1 MKNNYKS
8 YDYIVNK
15 YKNLVYYLARRLYQK
30 SDFDDLVQAGFMGLL
45 KASNNFDFTKSENFK
60 NYASK
65 YIIYAMKKE
74 LRNKNLIH
82 VSDYFYKIKN
92 KINKEEIN
100 DMLELSEKT
109 NISLENIILAGE
121 QKVIFDDER
130 INNYLDCT
138 NKKFLVYLSKEEME
152 LYNLRVK
159 NNLNQKEISEY
170 LKVSQSSISRR
181 LEKLKQKINELK

>member
-65 YIIYAMKKE
+65 YIIYEMKKE

-92 KINKEEIN
+92 KINNEKIN
-100 DMLELSEKT
+100 DILELSEKT

-121 QKVIFDDER
+121 QKVIFDDEQ

>member
-65 YIIYAMKKE
+65 YIIYEMKKE

-92 KINKEEIN
+92 KINKEGVN
-100 DMLELSEKT
+100 DILELSEKT

-121 QKVIFDDER
+121 QKVIFDDEQ
-130 INNYLDCT
+130 INN
-138 NKKFLVYLSKEEME
+138 
-152 LYNLRVK
+152 
-159 NNLNQKEISEY
+159 
-170 LKVSQSSISRR
+170 
-181 LEKLKQKINELK
+181 

>member
-65 YIIYAMKKE
+65 YIIYEMKKE

-100 DMLELSEKT
+100 DILELSEKT

-138 NKKFLVYLSKEEME
+138 NKKFLVYLSKEEIE

>member
-65 YIIYAMKKE
+65 YIIYEMKKE

-92 KINKEEIN
+92 KINKEKIN
-100 DMLELSEKT
+100 DILELSEKT

-121 QKVIFDDER
+121 QKVIFDDEQ

-138 NKKFLVYLSKEEME
+138 NKKFLVYLSKEEIE

>member
-65 YIIYAMKKE
+65 YIIYEMKKE

-92 KINKEEIN
+92 KINKEKIN
-100 DMLELSEKT
+100 DILELSEKT

-121 QKVIFDDER
+121 QKVIFDDEQ

>member
-65 YIIYAMKKE
+65 YIIYEMKKE

-100 DMLELSEKT
+100 DILELSEKT

-121 QKVIFDDER
+121 QKVIFDDEQ

-138 NKKFLVYLSKEEME
+138 NKKFLVYLSKEEIE

>member
-65 YIIYAMKKE
+65 YIIYEMKKE

-100 DMLELSEKT
+100 DILELSEKI

-138 NKKFLVYLSKEEME
+138 NEKFLVYLSKEEME

>member
-65 YIIYAMKKE
+65 YIIYEMKKE

-92 KINKEEIN
+92 IINKEKIN
-100 DMLELSEKT
+100 DILELSEKT

-121 QKVIFDDER
+121 QKVIFDDEQ

>member
-65 YIIYAMKKE
+65 YIIYEMKKE

-92 KINKEEIN
+92 KINKEEVN
-100 DMLELSEKT
+100 DILELSEKT

-121 QKVIFDDER
+121 QKVIFDDEQ

-138 NKKFLVYLSKEEME
+138 NKKFLVYLSKEEIE